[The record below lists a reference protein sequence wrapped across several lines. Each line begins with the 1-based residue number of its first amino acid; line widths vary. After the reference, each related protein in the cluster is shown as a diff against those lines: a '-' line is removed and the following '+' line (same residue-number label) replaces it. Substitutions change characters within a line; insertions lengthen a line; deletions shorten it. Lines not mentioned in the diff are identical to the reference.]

1 MALNSVEGVLDEA
14 TDQQVRHEWALLA
27 EAGLPSQ
34 ADHRGV
40 SNAPHLTLSAAGSV
54 PGVVGSGLEQ
64 ALEGFEPVPVRLG
77 SLLVLGSRHLVL
89 ARLVLP
95 SEALLRLHA
104 SVAEAM
110 AGATDV
116 PERVQV
122 DRWVPHV
129 TLGRG
134 LRAGQVGEA
143 LEVLGRVPQ
152 LEGAV
157 ESVRRWDPLAGRTWR
172 VDGIPTMGA

>member
-1 MALNSVEGVLDEA
+1 MALQSVEGVLDEA
-14 TDQQVRHEWALLA
+14 TDAQVRREWALLA
-27 EAGLPSQ
+27 DAGLPSQ
-34 ADHRGV
+34 ADHRGD
-40 SNAPHLTLSAAGSV
+40 SNAPHLTLSAAASV
-54 PGVVGSGLEQ
+54 PEAVDAGLAR
-64 ALEGFEPVPVRLG
+64 ALEGFAPVPVRLG
-77 SLLVLGSRHLVL
+77 SLPVLGSRHLVL

-104 SVAEAM
+104 SVAETM
-110 AGATDV
+110 VGATDV

-122 DRWVPHV
+122 GRWVPHV

-134 LRAGQVGEA
+134 LRAAQVGEA

-157 ESVRRWDPLAGRTWR
+157 ESVRRWDPLAARTWR